1 MPEKKALFL
10 YSEATGQGQVNRHL
24 DYVISSLKE
33 SFPILDVKKTSSM
46 EEGMELARASCGV
59 YDALIFSGGDGTFNH
74 IINALAGQKD
84 IPTLG
89 YLNGGT
95 IGDVGVNFGISKNL
109 KKSLKIIKNGYTSG
123 FDLGKIGDSYFIY
136 VAAVGAFAD
145 IPYVTHRS
153 SKKFMGRIAYY
164 FRAARDAFLYK
175 AIPVH
180 VEANGQIYD
189 QKVPFVLC
197 LNGRNVGGFH
207 VNSRSSSIH
216 DGKFEL
222 YLTKPGLFNG
232 LLHYL
237 LFKTRTTKI
246 VASSFDIQI
255 DYPMPW
261 DIDGEKAMT
270 GSVHI
275 DVGES
280 NMRVFCAE
288 KYAEPR
294 Q

>member
-1 MPEKKALFL
+1 MAEKKALFL
-10 YSEATGQGQVNRHL
+10 YSDATGQGQVNRHL
-24 DYVISSLKE
+24 EYVISSLKE

-46 EEGMELARASCGV
+46 EEGMALARDACGV

-74 IINALAGQKD
+74 IINALAGHKD

-95 IGDVGVNFGISKNL
+95 IGDVGANFGISKNL

-123 FDLGKIGDSYFIY
+123 FDLGKIGNSYFIY

-145 IPYVTHRS
+145 IPYVTHRT
-153 SKKFMGRIAYY
+153 SKKIMGRIAYY
-164 FRAARDAFLYK
+164 FRAARDAFLWK

-180 VEANGQIYD
+180 VEANGKTYD

-197 LNGRNVGGFH
+197 LNGRNVGGFR
-207 VNSRSSSIH
+207 VNTSSSSIH

-222 YLTKPGLFNG
+222 YLTKPGLLNG

-237 LFKTRTTKI
+237 FFKARTTKI
-246 VASSFDIQI
+246 VASSFDIKI

-261 DIDGEKAMT
+261 DFDGEKAMI
-270 GSVHI
+270 GPVHI
-275 DVGES
+275 DVVES
-280 NMRVFCAE
+280 NMRIFCAK
-288 KYAEPR
+288 KYAEP